1 MNRTLRTLLV
11 LGLTVGLL
19 FFFLRNSHPGEV
31 WKLIRTMSLGWFAV
45 GFGVNVAALFFR
57 ADRWR
62 TMLAPGSP
70 PPFYP
75 AFFSVSVGFMSS
87 AILPV
92 RAGDVVR
99 AALMGRKTGIRFSAA
114 IATSLAEK
122 VLDLLAIL
130 LMLSIFVGLTV
141 LDPQFERSQMILLE
155 SIGAATSLI
164 LVVMI
169 GFLLGIT
176 FFTEKI
182 RVAHTWLGRFL
193 PERFREAWMHFFD
206 TFTGAF
212 KVARHPRAFVRV
224 VVMTVLTWACLSSQ
238 FWFVA
243 KALDHELP
251 FRSSFL
257 MTGVTI
263 VGLAIPTP
271 GGIGGFH
278 KVTQMALMSFY
289 AFGVDDSVAVAVI
302 YHIVGT
308 APVVFAGTLLL
319 IKEGL
324 SLRQLTEIGEKPEE

>member
-1 MNRTLRTLLV
+1 MNRTFRTLLV
-11 LGLTVGLL
+11 LVLTVGLL
-19 FFFLRNSHPGEV
+19 FLFFRNSDPGEV
-31 WKLIRTMSLGWFAV
+31 WKLISTMNLGWFAI
-45 GFGVNVAALFFR
+45 GLAVNTAALFFR

-62 TMLAPGSP
+62 TMLSPTAPP
-70 PPFYP
+70 AFYP

-99 AALMGRKTGIRFSAA
+99 AALMKRMGGVRFASA

-130 LMLSIFVGLTV
+130 LMLSVFVGLTV
-141 LDPQFERSQMILLE
+141 LDPAFEPGQMVLLE
-155 SIGAATSLI
+155 GLGLVTSVI
-164 LVVMI
+164 LVAMVS
-169 GFLLGIT
+169 FLLGVI
-176 FFTEKI
+176 FFTDRI
-182 RVAHTWLGRFL
+182 RVTHEWLGKFL
-193 PERFREAWMHFFD
+193 PERFREPWMHFFE
-206 TFTGAF
+206 TFTGSF

-224 VVMTVLTWACLSSQ
+224 LVMTALTWACLSSE

-243 KALDHELP
+243 SAMGYDLP

-278 KVTQMALMSFY
+278 KVTQMALISFY
-289 AFGVDDSVAVAVI
+289 AFDVDSSVAVAVI

-308 APVVFAGTLLL
+308 APVIFAGTLLL
-319 IKEGL
+319 LREGL
-324 SLRQLTEIGEKPEE
+324 SFRQLNEIGEKSEE